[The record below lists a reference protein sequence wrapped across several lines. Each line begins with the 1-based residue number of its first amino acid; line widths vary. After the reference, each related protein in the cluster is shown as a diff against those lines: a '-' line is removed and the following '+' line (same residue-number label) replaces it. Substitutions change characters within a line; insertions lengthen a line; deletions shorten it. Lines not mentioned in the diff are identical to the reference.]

1 MRNGLTIV
9 AGMLVLGL
17 LPLVL
22 SSYHLGIVSKM
33 LIFAIFAT
41 SLNLKLGYTGLASL
55 GHAAYFGMAAY
66 AVGLLGL
73 AGFTGF
79 VFQFGAGLAAAL
91 LTAALFGLIALRAQS
106 AYFLMITLAMSQV
119 LWGIAFGWRSF
130 TGGDDGIAGV
140 PPPVLGGYVIDGV
153 TSFYYLAVVIFV
165 VSLSLVWLM
174 VGSHFGR
181 ILVGIREKELRMEV
195 LGYNVWLYKYAVFV
209 IAGGLAGI
217 SGILFAHYTGFVAPS
232 YLSVVMS
239 AMVLIMVILG
249 GPGTLFGP
257 ALGAIIIVFLENAVS
272 AYTERWL
279 MILGAVYV
287 LATLFAPYGLL
298 GKRWR
303 AKGGP
308 S

>member
-1 MRNGLTIV
+1 
-9 AGMLVLGL
+9 
-17 LPLVL
+17 
-22 SSYHLGIVSKM
+22 
-33 LIFAIFAT
+33 
-41 SLNLKLGYTGLASL
+41 
-55 GHAAYFGMAAY
+55 
-66 AVGLLGL
+66 
-73 AGFTGF
+73 
-79 VFQFGAGLAAAL
+79 
-91 LTAALFGLIALRAQS
+91 
-106 AYFLMITLAMSQV
+106 
-119 LWGIAFGWRSF
+119 
-130 TGGDDGIAGV
+130 
-140 PPPVLGGYVIDGV
+140 
-153 TSFYYLAVVIFV
+153 
-165 VSLSLVWLM
+165 
-174 VGSHFGR
+174 
-181 ILVGIREKELRMEV
+181 
-195 LGYNVWLYKYAVFV
+195 
-209 IAGGLAGI
+209 
-217 SGILFAHYTGFVAPS
+217 VAPS